1 MKQLKFLIL
10 IKVILFL
17 SSCGSIKEGFKNQ
30 KKNSSDEFLVEK
42 KSPLVMPPD
51 YNVLPIPKQKSLDK
65 KVEDNIIE
73 SLISKKNVKIIEDV
87 NTKSQSLE
95 EQILK
100 KIKSN

>member
-30 KKNSSDEFLVEK
+30 KKNSTDEFLVEK
-42 KSPLVMPPD
+42 KSHLVMPPD

>member
-30 KKNSSDEFLVEK
+30 KKNSTDEFLVEK